1 MRNQQLSETLAIG
14 GEPERVN
21 HGPQRL
27 AAVSLVIFAVI
38 ATGLFAIPDFM
49 ARQVVIAETERD
61 AAIWQNR
68 VMHLLSDSN
77 NTFANAKLSAE
88 DERALT
94 YFVASSDIFRL
105 RLFDSDGKL
114 FWSSEHGGANNTRDI
129 RQKDISKRPFFHSNL
144 VQGLIFH
151 ETEILEAGTV
161 DGFAV
166 DNLGASYD
174 EHAERTVSEIYA
186 PVVIDNKLI
195 GIVEH
200 YRDITDRLAV
210 SHFRLQVAT
219 AIVAAA
225 LALMWGIAVLSV
237 VLFKRRNQELANRRR
252 KQEHAILEYETR
264 RSREVRL
271 LSELNEWLQSCKSLD
286 ELFGMVSS
294 ILSRVFP
301 ESSGSLYVY
310 SNSRDVLE
318 GACNWHDCR
327 LEDEIRP
334 DDCWGLR
341 RGRAYTHG
349 ANELDFIC
357 SHADE
362 KNANNYIC
370 IPIVAHGDTIG
381 LLHLVSD
388 AFAPEVEADQVMA
401 AEERKLALMCAEQ
414 ISLAIANVRL
424 RDQLHSQ
431 SIRDSLTGLYNRR
444 HFNDACRKTIAAANR
459 RGEQFG
465 LISLDVDHFK
475 LFNDNHGHDA
485 GDMVLRA
492 VGEALE
498 QEFEG
503 NDLPCRTGGEE
514 FAILLPGLN
523 ERKTYERAEKLR
535 RIVEAI
541 VVRYGDHALPRITIS
556 AGVSIYPDHGDMP
569 QALVKSADE
578 ALYEAKGRGRNQ
590 VRVARTDGDDDS
602 MDLFADED
610 PDGPLTAY
618 GIAAE

>member
-1 MRNQQLSETLAIG
+1 MKTQQMSETLSIG
-14 GEPERVN
+14 DKPERVN
-21 HGPQRL
+21 HGPHRL
-27 AAVSLVIFAVI
+27 IAVSLVILAII
-38 ATGLFAIPDFM
+38 AGSVYAIPDFI
-49 ARQVVIAETERD
+49 AREVVIAETERD

-68 VMHLLSDSN
+68 VLRLLDDSN
-77 NTFANAKLSAE
+77 KTFAGSGLHVR
-88 DERALT
+88 DETALK
-94 YFVASSDIFRL
+94 FFIASSDIFRL
-105 RLFDSDGKL
+105 RLFDKGGHL
-114 FWSSEHGGANNTRDI
+114 FWTSEAGGLESNGEKH
-129 RQKDISKRPFFHSNL
+129 QKDISERPFFHSHL
-144 VQGLIFH
+144 SQGTTFH

-161 DGFAV
+161 DGFAE
-166 DNLGASYD
+166 DHFGSNYD
-174 EHAERTVSEIYA
+174 EHASRTISEIYV
-186 PVVIDNKLI
+186 PVVVENKLI
-195 GIVEH
+195 GVVEH
-200 YRDITDRLAV
+200 YRDITDRLEV
-210 SHFRLQVAT
+210 TRFRLLIAAGV
-219 AIVAAA
+219 VAAS
-225 LALMWGIAVLSV
+225 LVLMWCIAVLSV

-252 KQEHAILEYETR
+252 KQEQALLEYETR

-294 ILSRVFP
+294 ILGRVFP
-301 ESSGSLYVY
+301 ESSGSLYIY

-318 GACNWHDCR
+318 GACNWHDCK

-349 ANELDFIC
+349 ANELDFLC

-362 KNANNYIC
+362 KSENNYIC

-381 LLHLVSD
+381 LLHLVSR
-388 AFAPEVEADQVMA
+388 AFSSDNDSEQVA
-401 AEERKLALMCAEQ
+401 ASEERKLALMCAEQ

-431 SIRDSLTGLYNRR
+431 SIRDALTGLYNRR
-444 HFNDACRKTIAAANR
+444 HFNDACRKTIATAKR

-492 VGEALE
+492 VGEAME
-498 QEFEG
+498 REFDG

-514 FAILLPGLN
+514 FTILLPGHN
-523 ERKTYERAEKLR
+523 ESKTFERAEKLR
-535 RIVEAI
+535 RMIEAI

-556 AGVSIYPDHGDMP
+556 AGVSVYPEHGDMP
-569 QALVKSADE
+569 QTLMKSADE
-578 ALYEAKGRGRNQ
+578 ALYKAKGQGRNQ
-590 VRVARTDGDDDS
+590 VCVVRSDGDDDAI
-602 MDLFADED
+602 DLFADED
-610 PDGPLTAY
+610 PDDQSTAY